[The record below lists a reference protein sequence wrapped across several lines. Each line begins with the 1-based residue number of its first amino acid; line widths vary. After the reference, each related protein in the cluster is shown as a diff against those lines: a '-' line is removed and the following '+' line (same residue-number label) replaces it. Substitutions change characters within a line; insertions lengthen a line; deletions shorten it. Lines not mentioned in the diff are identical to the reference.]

1 MCLNRKCN
9 EKGIMIASA
18 RSPSNGS
25 HLETSLEIS
34 LDNSGALED
43 QRIRQAQKGNL
54 EAFNELV
61 LSYQDCVFRQAL
73 WLLNDEAAAEDAAQ
87 EAFCRAYR
95 KIHTFDGLSFRAWII
110 RITTNYCLDQ
120 LRRRK
125 THPSV
130 PLATC
135 CENTGEADE
144 NSRWL
149 TDPQPSPEQVVER
162 TELNEGIRQCLLGL
176 SPNYRIPIILVD
188 IQEMNYQD
196 AARVLGICLGSFKS
210 RLSRGRARLLEAT
223 LRMPN
228 ADLLFS
234 KAYAGESAIGC

>member
-1 MCLNRKCN
+1 
-9 EKGIMIASA
+9 MIASA
-18 RSPSNGS
+18 RYPSNCS
-25 HLETSLEIS
+25 HLETPLAVS
-34 LDNSGALED
+34 LDNSVVPQD
-43 QRIRQAQKGNL
+43 QHIRQAQNGNL

-61 LSYQDCVFRQAL
+61 LTYQDCVFSQAL

-87 EAFCRAYR
+87 EAFYRAYR
-95 KIHTFDGLSFRAWII
+95 KIHTFDGPSFRAWIL

-130 PLATC
+130 PLETC

-149 TDPQPSPEQVVER
+149 TDPRPSPEQVVER
-162 TELNEGIRQCLLGL
+162 SERSEGIRQCLLGL
-176 SPNYRIPIILVD
+176 STHYRIPIILVD
-188 IQEMNYQD
+188 IQDMNYQD
-196 AARVLGICLGSFKS
+196 AAQVLGVRLGMFKS
-210 RLSRGRARLLEAT
+210 RLSRGRAQLLEAT
-223 LRMPN
+223 RRMPN

-234 KAYAGESAIGC
+234 

>member
-1 MCLNRKCN
+1 
-9 EKGIMIASA
+9 MIASA
-18 RSPSNGS
+18 RSPSNGY
-25 HLETSLEIS
+25 HLETPLAIS
-34 LDNSGALED
+34 LDNSGALQV

-87 EAFCRAYR
+87 EAFYRAYR
-95 KIHTFDGLSFRAWII
+95 KIHTFNGPSFRAWII

-125 THPSV
+125 PHPSV
-130 PLATC
+130 PLETC

-144 NSRWL
+144 NSCWL

-162 TELNEGIRQCLLGL
+162 SELSEGIRQCLLEL
-176 SPNYRIPIILVD
+176 SPNFRLPIILVD
-188 IQEMNYQD
+188 IQEMEYRE
-196 AARVLGICLGSFKS
+196 AAQVMGMRLGSFKS
-210 RLSRGRARLLEAT
+210 RLSRGRARLLEAA

-228 ADLLFS
+228 ADLLFL